1 MIKAN
6 SLKHRLLERL
16 NLGATSLDTLSLS
29 IGQQNKEVKR
39 LLREM
44 IADNLVAIDKME
56 DYSITVDGVDMYQK
70 VGVVSKP
77 RVAFKAEPRTKYNWN
92 EPLKLNLDLHR
103 ICQREGAL
111 DFLTYP
117 SVFGGER
124 KERK

>member
-6 SLKHRLLERL
+6 SHKHRLLERL
-16 NLGATSLDTLSLS
+16 NLGSTSLDTLSLS

-44 IADNLVAIDKME
+44 IADKLVGLDKSE
-56 DYSITVDGVDMYQK
+56 DYFITVEGVDMYQT

-77 RVAFKAEPRTKYNWN
+77 RAPRKTEPRTAYNWN
-92 EPLKLNLDLHR
+92 EPLKLDLRLER

-111 DFLTYP
+111 DFLKYP